1 MKGKWTRI
9 GLVSTVVLL
18 FLAWLL
24 APVYVFMGEDNASLF
39 APLGSYELE
48 ASDSLD
54 SLAGSPRWQQQAS
67 AANQLLLDHR
77 NAIGAPALSA
87 AIAIDGELV
96 WAAASG
102 YADLSTGQ
110 AASTDTLF
118 RIGSTSKAVT
128 GSLMAR
134 LVDAG
139 IVSLDSPISDYY
151 PELPNPA
158 WRDLSLRQL
167 ASHTAGIPGYEN
179 NNDWVGAYRSMWP
192 RSHYENVADSLEV
205 FDGSDMLFAPGEG
218 FYYSSYD
225 VVLQSAILQ
234 AAAGQPY
241 QQLLGT
247 WLRDPLGIETPI
259 PEGPHADRASFYF
272 KQDDRAYNSPGYDV
286 SHRMAGGGL
295 MARPRDLALL
305 ASAWTDPDFISDA
318 TREAFF
324 TAQPLNNGEINEQAY
339 GLNWRVREA
348 VGEQLPL
355 FNANHGG
362 VGKGSMSWLLVIPEE
377 KLALSMMINTR
388 IDPFSDWI
396 SIQEELISLFLQ

>member
-1 MKGKWTRI
+1 MKGKWTRV
-9 GLVSTVVLL
+9 GLVSMVVLL

-48 ASDSLD
+48 ASDKLESLTG
-54 SLAGSPRWQQQAS
+54 APRWQQQAD

-77 NAIGAPALSA
+77 NALGVPALSA

-102 YADLSTGQ
+102 YADLSMGQ

-128 GSLMAR
+128 GTLMAR
-134 LVDAG
+134 LVDAE
-139 IVSLDSPISDYY
+139 IVALDSPISDYY

-158 WRDLSLRQL
+158 WRNLSLRQL

-179 NNDWVGAYRSMWP
+179 NNDWLGAYRSMWP

-225 VVLQSAILQ
+225 VVLQSAVLQ
-234 AAAGQPY
+234 AAAGAPY
-241 QQLLGT
+241 QQLLGE
-247 WLRDPLGIETPI
+247 WLRAPLDIESPI
-259 PEGPHADRASFYF
+259 PEGPHPDRASFYF
-272 KQDDRAYNSPGYDV
+272 KQQDRAYNSPGYDV

-305 ASAWTDPDFISDA
+305 ASAWTDPDFISNA

-324 TAQPLNNGEINEQAY
+324 TAQRLNTGEINEQAY
-339 GLNWRVREA
+339 GLNWRVRES
-348 VGEQLPL
+348 VGGLPL

-362 VGKGSMSWLLVIPEE
+362 VGKGSMSWLIVIPQQ

-388 IDPFSDWI
+388 IDPFSEWI
-396 SIQEELISLFLQ
+396 TIQEELISLFLQ